1 MTTSD
6 INNGA
11 KLFKQYC
18 SHCHSINKDE
28 VLKAGPNLYGIF
40 GRLSGQA
47 TDYQCT
53 QAIKDKNIIWDEQ
66 TLSDYI
72 EDPKKYIPGTKM
84 YYNGVKKEKSR
95 KDIIFYLKTCK

>member
-1 MTTSD
+1 MSKGD
-6 INNGA
+6 ISNGA

-18 SHCHSINKDE
+18 SHCHSIKKDE
-28 VLKAGPNLYGIF
+28 VIKAGPNLYGIF
-40 GRLSGQA
+40 GRLSGQMK
-47 TDYQCT
+47 DYPCS

-84 YYNGVKKEKSR
+84 HYHGVKKEKAR
-95 KDIIFYLKTCK
+95 DDIISYLKNL